1 MTGTC
6 TKTEVKQ
13 DTPSEFMSITVQE
26 TKATSATVIFVPA
39 DNNEPYSYGVI
50 AKEEFYNGFIPPD
63 VNDMSRCMKAVYS
76 HTFEDLQPETEYV
89 VYAYGVDGSGNY
101 VAGRLESAEFTTLE
115 KPVESTFGVTVD
127 NMTPGK
133 VDVHIDTKDYSSTYF
148 YGCITKEEYDA
159 CADDKAVFD
168 RIINR
173 LIALNS
179 NLIENGWTETD
190 VIGAVLK
197 TGSMDMSVSYL
208 RPDTEYVVCVF
219 GCNTSKA
226 LLTDISTAEFKVPA
240 QDMVDDVQF
249 TIGDVDV
256 KVTAQTL
263 ASVTYTVRAPE
274 DYDGLFFVCSLDKA
288 VYDAYNNSYT
298 GEEIPVEE
306 YCWYDYFD
314 MFNYYIEYVDL
325 NWIFEN
331 AVWSGEI
338 TYQED
343 KARQQQDTVMYV
355 YAIAVDGQYCMP
367 RQSKASVF
375 EIVIPGYGEDL

>member
-1 MTGTC
+1 
-6 TKTEVKQ
+6 
-13 DTPSEFMSITVQE
+13 MSITVQE
-26 TKATSATVIFVPA
+26 TEATSATVIFVPA

-76 HTFEDLQPETEYV
+76 HTFEDLESETEYV

-159 CADDKAVFD
+159 CADDKA
-168 RIINR
+168 I
-173 LIALNS
+173 
-179 NLIENGWTETD
+179 
-190 VIGAVLK
+190 
-197 TGSMDMSVSYL
+197 
-208 RPDTEYVVCVF
+208 
-219 GCNTSKA
+219 
-226 LLTDISTAEFKVPA
+226 
-240 QDMVDDVQF
+240 
-249 TIGDVDV
+249 
-256 KVTAQTL
+256 
-263 ASVTYTVRAPE
+263 
-274 DYDGLFFVCSLDKA
+274 
-288 VYDAYNNSYT
+288 YDAYNNSYT

-325 NWIFEN
+325 SWIFEN
-331 AVWSGEI
+331 AVGSGEI
-338 TYQED
+338 TYQEN

-375 EIVIPGYGEDL
+375 EIDIPGYGGDL